1 MSIAHPAGTP
11 IPSFR
16 ARVLTH
22 PLLRI
27 VLGVVAVMLPISLTL
42 ALIHALVPQP
52 LRMVWP
58 MPLAAVLSFL
68 SYRLFA
74 IRIEKRQPAEL
85 AAPHAARE
93 LGAGVVA
100 GAALGLKVAVIL
112 AVMGAFVVTGT
123 STGWDFLLK
132 CLPEQIMVATFE
144 ELIFRAV
151 LFRIVDQR
159 WGTRTALAVSFV
171 LFALAHLPND
181 NISALAVLNTGV
193 VSLTLCAAYMLTGRV
208 WLPIGIHFGWNF
220 LYDGFFAVP
229 VSGHAAR
236 GWLQVSLPGP
246 EWLTGGAYGVEASL
260 LTLLVWAVATVLMLR
275 QRPRHVLAH

>member
-1 MSIAHPAGTP
+1 
-11 IPSFR
+11 
-16 ARVLTH
+16 
-22 PLLRI
+22 
-27 VLGVVAVMLPISLTL
+27 
-42 ALIHALVPQP
+42 
-52 LRMVWP
+52 
-58 MPLAAVLSFL
+58 
-68 SYRLFA
+68 
-74 IRIEKRQPAEL
+74 
-85 AAPHAARE
+85 
-93 LGAGVVA
+93 
-100 GAALGLKVAVIL
+100 
-112 AVMGAFVVTGT
+112 MGAFVVTGT

-181 NISALAVLNTGV
+181 NISALAVLNTAV

-220 LYDGFFAVP
+220 LFDGVFAVP
-229 VSGHAAR
+229 LSGHAAR

-246 EWLTGGAYGVEASL
+246 EWLTGGAYGVEASV
-260 LTLLVWAVATVLMLR
+260 LTLLVWGIATVLVLR

>member
-1 MSIAHPAGTP
+1 MSSAQPAVTP
-11 IPSFR
+11 ILSFR
-16 ARVLTH
+16 ARVFTH
-22 PLLRI
+22 PVLRI

-52 LRMVWP
+52 LRVVWP
-58 MPLAAVLSFL
+58 MPLAALLSFL
-68 SYRLFA
+68 SYRLFTT
-74 IRIEKRQPAEL
+74 RIEKRLPTEL
-85 AAPHAARE
+85 AFPGAARE
-93 LGAGVVA
+93 VGAGIGL
-100 GAALGLKVAVIL
+100 GAALGLAVAGVL
-112 AVMGAFVVTGT
+112 AVAGAFVITG
-123 STGWDFLLK
+123 SSAGWEFLIK

-144 ELIFRAV
+144 ELMFRAV
-151 LFRIVDQR
+151 LFRIVEQR

-171 LFALAHLPND
+171 LFALVHLQND

-193 VSLTLCAAYMLTGRV
+193 VSVTLCGAYMLTRRV

-229 VSGHAAR
+229 LSGHAAR

-246 EWLTGGAYGVEASL
+246 EWLTGGAYGVEASVV
-260 LTLLVWAVATVLMLR
+260 TLLVWGVATVLVLR

>member
-1 MSIAHPAGTP
+1 MSIAQPAVTP

-27 VLGVVAVMLPISLTL
+27 VLGVAAVMLPISLTL
-42 ALIHALVPQP
+42 ALIHAVVPQP
-52 LRMVWP
+52 LRVVWP
-58 MPLAAVLSFL
+58 MPLAALLSFL

-74 IRIEKRQPAEL
+74 TRVEKRLPSEL
-85 AAPHAARE
+85 ALPGAALE
-93 LGAGVVA
+93 VGAGVVA

-112 AVMGAFVVTGT
+112 AVMGAFVITGS
-123 STGWDFLLK
+123 STGWDALLK

-159 WGTRTALAVSFV
+159 WGTRVALAVSFV

-181 NISALAVLNTGV
+181 NISALAVLDTAV
-193 VSLTLCAAYMLTGRV
+193 VSLALCAAYMMTGRV

-220 LYDGFFAVP
+220 LYDGVFAVP
-229 VSGHAAR
+229 LSGHAAR

-246 EWLTGGAYGVEASL
+246 EWLTGGAYGVEASV
-260 LTLLVWAVATVLMLR
+260 LTLLVWGIATVLMLKR
-275 QRPRHVLAH
+275 AQPHHLA